1 MKNRFI
7 IILIGVVLATFSLNA
22 QSRFDKIAEME
33 GVTSVY
39 VSPKMFNM
47 MKDSNSNAGDINID
61 KVAKKLT
68 GLQILSSENQEA
80 SSLLRKETAFINPKN
95 GYEELMRVKD
105 DGERMFIYM
114 KEGKETNEYILL
126 VDESKEFTVIIL
138 EGKLTVD
145 EIRGVVNQQ

>member
-1 MKNRFI
+1 MKTRLFIIVSVMLAALSVNAQNRFE
-7 IILIGVVLATFSLNA
+7 
-22 QSRFDKIAEME
+22 KIAEME

-47 MKDSNSNAGDINID
+47 MNGSNTGDINID

-80 SSLLRKETAFINPKN
+80 SDLLRKETAFINTKN
-95 GYEELMRVKD
+95 GYEELLRVKD
-105 DGERMFIYM
+105 SGERVFIYT
-114 KEGKETNEYILL
+114 KESKNANEYVLL
-126 VDESKEFTVIIL
+126 VDEGKEFTVIIL

-145 EIRGVVNQQ
+145 EVRGIVNQ

>member
-47 MKDSNSNAGDINID
+47 MKDSNSNTGDINID

-145 EIRGVVNQQ
+145 EVRGVVNQQ

>member
-1 MKNRFI
+1 MKTRLF

-22 QSRFDKIAEME
+22 QNRFDKIAEME

-39 VSPKMFNM
+39 VSPKMFSM
-47 MKDSNSNAGDINID
+47 MKDSNSNTGDINID

-68 GLQILSSENQEA
+68 GLQILSSENPDA

-105 DGERMFIYM
+105 EGERMFIYM

-126 VDESKEFTVIIL
+126 VDENKEFTVIIL

-145 EIRGVVNQQ
+145 EVRGVVNQ

>member
-1 MKNRFI
+1 MKTRLF

-22 QSRFDKIAEME
+22 QNRFDKIAEME

-39 VSPKMFNM
+39 VSPKMFSM
-47 MKDSNSNAGDINID
+47 MKDSNSNTGDINID

-68 GLQILSSENQEA
+68 SLQILSSENPDA

-105 DGERMFIYM
+105 EGERMFIYM

-126 VDESKEFTVIIL
+126 VDENKEFTVIIL

-145 EIRGVVNQQ
+145 EVRGIVNQ

>member
-1 MKNRFI
+1 MKTRLF
-7 IILIGVVLATFSLNA
+7 IILIGVVLATFSLDA
-22 QSRFDKIAEME
+22 QNRFDKIAEME

-39 VSPKMFNM
+39 VSPKMFSM
-47 MKDSNSNAGDINID
+47 MKDSNSNTGDINID

-68 GLQILSSENQEA
+68 GLQILSSENPDA

-105 DGERMFIYM
+105 EGERMFVYM

-126 VDESKEFTVIIL
+126 VDENKEFTVIIL

-145 EIRGVVNQQ
+145 EVRGVVNQ

>member
-1 MKNRFI
+1 MKTRLFV
-7 IILIGVVLATFSLNA
+7 ILIGLVLAVCSLDA
-22 QSRFDKIAEME
+22 QNRFDKIAEME

-47 MKDSNSNAGDINID
+47 MKDSNSSTGDINID
-61 KVAKKLT
+61 KVAKKLM
-68 GLQILSSENQEA
+68 GLQILTAENQEA

-105 DGERMFIYM
+105 EGERMFIYM

-126 VDESKEFTVIIL
+126 VDETNEFTLIIL
-138 EGKLTVD
+138 EGKLTID
-145 EIRGVVNQQ
+145 EVRGIVNQ

>member
-1 MKNRFI
+1 MKTRLF

-22 QSRFDKIAEME
+22 QNRFDKIAEME

-39 VSPKMFNM
+39 VSPKMFSM
-47 MKDSNSNAGDINID
+47 MKDSNSNTGDINID

-68 GLQILSSENQEA
+68 GLQILSSENPDA

-105 DGERMFIYM
+105 EGERMFIYM

-126 VDESKEFTVIIL
+126 VDENKEFTVIIL

-145 EIRGVVNQQ
+145 EVRGIVN

>member
-1 MKNRFI
+1 MKTRLF

-22 QSRFDKIAEME
+22 QNRFDKIAEME

-39 VSPKMFNM
+39 VSPKMFSM
-47 MKDSNSNAGDINID
+47 MKDSNSNTGDINID

-68 GLQILSSENQEA
+68 GLQILSSENPDA

-105 DGERMFIYM
+105 EGERMFIYM

-126 VDESKEFTVIIL
+126 VDENKEFTVIIL
-138 EGKLTVD
+138 EGKLTVN
-145 EIRGVVNQQ
+145 EVRGIVNQ

>member
-1 MKNRFI
+1 MAYISK
-7 IILIGVVLATFSLNA
+7 
-22 QSRFDKIAEME
+22 
-33 GVTSVY
+33 
-39 VSPKMFNM
+39 KMFSM
-47 MKDSNSNAGDINID
+47 MKDSNSNTGDINID

-68 GLQILSSENQEA
+68 GLQILSSENPDA

-105 DGERMFIYM
+105 EGERMFIYM

-126 VDESKEFTVIIL
+126 VDENKEFTVIIL

-145 EIRGVVNQQ
+145 EVRGIVNQ

>member
-1 MKNRFI
+1 MKTRLF
-7 IILIGVVLATFSLNA
+7 IILIGVVLATFSLDA
-22 QSRFDKIAEME
+22 QNRFDKIAEME

-39 VSPKMFNM
+39 VSPKMFSM
-47 MKDSNSNAGDINID
+47 MKDSNSNTGDINID

-68 GLQILSSENQEA
+68 GLQILSSENPDA

-105 DGERMFIYM
+105 EGERMFIYM

-126 VDESKEFTVIIL
+126 VDENKEFTVIIL

-145 EIRGVVNQQ
+145 EVRGIVNQ

>member
-1 MKNRFI
+1 MKTRLFV
-7 IILIGVVLATFSLNA
+7 ILIGLVLAVCSLDA
-22 QSRFDKIAEME
+22 QNRFDKIAEME

-47 MKDSNSNAGDINID
+47 MKDSNSSTGDINID

-68 GLQILSSENQEA
+68 GLQILTAENQEA
-80 SSLLRKETAFINPKN
+80 SSLLRKETAFINSKN

-105 DGERMFIYM
+105 EGERMFIYM

-126 VDESKEFTVIIL
+126 VDETKEFTLIIL
-138 EGKLTVD
+138 EGKLTID
-145 EIRGVVNQQ
+145 EVRGIVNQ